1 MLPFS
6 TYEFFLVMGAFIG
19 VLLLC
24 KLWLQDTSYKYVL
37 ALLNLLFLAVFFPQP
52 WHFFG
57 LIIYSYFFL
66 YLFSSVLKP
75 KLKIWGIIVLLL
87 PMLLVK
93 FEIQIASYPF
103 KINNLLSFAGLSYA
117 SFRIVG
123 YYMDKAPTEKMA
135 NPVTYFNFLSFT
147 PTLLIGPIERYGR
160 FQAAEATGFSTLT
173 SEHFIKGWNALLKGL
188 VFKYICAEVVDRYW
202 LCGLEGTAYSGLS
215 HLNDYYAYYFY
226 LFFDFAGYSFMALGI
241 GYMMGMQVPVNFT
254 NPFVAVNPQDFWRRF
269 HISLGDWLKDYFF
282 TPLYLFLTRK
292 KRLKKYPIT
301 RQNTALLLTFTL
313 MGCWNGFTSN
323 FVLSGLLFGSYSL
336 IHNTYVIQCKKK
348 NKDVVFGN
356 MNPKLVRLIS
366 IFVTFHLTAFALFVF
381 SGRY

>member
-37 ALLNLLFLAVFFPQP
+37 AILNLLFLAVFFPQP

-66 YLFSSVLKP
+66 YLFSSVLRP

-202 LCGLEGTAYSGLS
+202 LGGLEGTAYSGLS

-254 NPFVAVNPQDFWRRF
+254 NP
-269 HISLGDWLKDYFF
+269 
-282 TPLYLFLTRK
+282 
-292 KRLKKYPIT
+292 
-301 RQNTALLLTFTL
+301 
-313 MGCWNGFTSN
+313 
-323 FVLSGLLFGSYSL
+323 
-336 IHNTYVIQCKKK
+336 
-348 NKDVVFGN
+348 
-356 MNPKLVRLIS
+356 
-366 IFVTFHLTAFALFVF
+366 
-381 SGRY
+381 